1 MSISSPLM
9 QQINHSIIDDLAE
22 HGWSHQRDFL
32 SPELTLAL
40 AAQCRANAAA
50 GNLIAAGVGRGTER
64 TVQQGIRGD
73 HIQWLEA
80 GQSDPTDQFLQ
91 IIEQLRCRLNQELY
105 LGLEEVE
112 CHFALYPPGAF
123 YQKHVDRFHDD
134 DHRVVSMVIYLNQDW
149 LPEHGGALR
158 LYPEGEPER
167 DILPLGAS
175 LVLFLSAAL
184 PHEVLAATRERLSLT
199 GWFRR
204 R

>member
-1 MSISSPLM
+1 M
-9 QQINHSIIDDLAE
+9 QQINRSIIDDLVE

-32 SPELTLAL
+32 SPELTQAL
-40 AAQCRANAAA
+40 AEQCRASAAA
-50 GNLIAAGVGRGTER
+50 GNLVAAGVGRGAEQAVR
-64 TVQQGIRGD
+64 QGIRGD

-80 GQSDPTDQFLQ
+80 GQSVATDQFLQ
-91 IIEQLRCRLNQELY
+91 VIEQLRSRLNQELY
-105 LGLEEVE
+105 LGLAEVE

-158 LYPEGEPER
+158 LYPDGEPTR

-204 R
+204 H